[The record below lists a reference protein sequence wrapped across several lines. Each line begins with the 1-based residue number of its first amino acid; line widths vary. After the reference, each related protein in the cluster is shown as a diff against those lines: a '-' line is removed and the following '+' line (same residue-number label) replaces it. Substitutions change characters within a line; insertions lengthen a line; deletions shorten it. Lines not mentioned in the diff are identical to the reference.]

1 MKKKNFREIYMPNL
15 FKLMQSVMILE
26 EFFKTGFPK
35 LFKHIQD
42 NLNDSSL
49 FPLFGGAFISIFIK
63 DLYHKYPETLAKI
76 FDLFLLFGQ

>member
-15 FKLMQSVMILE
+15 FKLMYNVMILE

-35 LFKHIQD
+35 LLKHIEE

-63 DLYHKYPETLAKI
+63 DLYNKFPQTLEKI